1 VSRKAG
7 LALALLV
14 VVAADRALAGMPVA
28 SSGTAPRLV
37 VGCDGAVGLALPATP
52 GANQR
57 VLFDRIAVAGEN
69 DVAKPL
75 RHPGLRPFPFVTKSG
90 FLVHRGRTPVDL
102 MVPRAWRT
110 RYGIGTSSA
119 VRILGCNR
127 PPKWWAYASVFM
139 LRRPACIPLIVRVDG
154 RSTIVRFAVGRAC

>member
-7 LALALLV
+7 LALALLAV
-14 VVAADRALAGMPVA
+14 ALAGVPVA
-28 SSGTAPRLV
+28 SPGAVTPVV
-37 VGCDGAVGLALPATP
+37 VGCDGAVELARPATP

-57 VLFDRIAVAGEN
+57 VLFDRIAVAGKN

-75 RHPGLRPFPFVTKSG
+75 RHPGMRPFPFVAKSG
-90 FLVHRGRTPVDL
+90 FLIRRGRTPVDL
-102 MVPRAWRT
+102 IVPRAWRA
-110 RYGIGTSSA
+110 RYGIGGNPWI
-119 VRILGCNR
+119 RILGCNR

-154 RSTIVRFAVGRAC
+154 RSTTIRFAVGRAC